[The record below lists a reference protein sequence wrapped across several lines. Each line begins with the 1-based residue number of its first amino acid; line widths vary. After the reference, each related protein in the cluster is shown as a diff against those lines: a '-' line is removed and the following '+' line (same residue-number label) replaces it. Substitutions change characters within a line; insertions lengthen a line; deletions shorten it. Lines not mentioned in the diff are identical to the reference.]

1 MKAGALILYIYSSDV
16 AILGAGPAGIA
27 AAITAA
33 REGLDVLL
41 IERYGCVG
49 GGLTSMYVRPF
60 LGSVENANIG
70 REIEMEVKE
79 LSADMSS
86 VEAAKCALTKLLH
99 DAGVRV
105 LLQSSLCAVH
115 TENRRIDHIEIATQS
130 GICEVRAKM
139 WLDASGDGVLCSMAG
154 CTVEVGRDEDGLVQP
169 TSLMFTVEGIAPW
182 QTLICQHEEDY
193 RQLGDGREYL
203 DLCHKACASGELP
216 STVNIVRLYAT
227 GHEGERMVNAT
238 QLNRVPSLI
247 PENVFVSEYQ
257 LRVQMETIV
266 RFLKK
271 NIPGFE
277 NIRVNG
283 SATTLGVRESRRV
296 IGDYILTAEDLIS
309 GRKFDDG
316 VVHNACFCIDIHNPA
331 GPGQAVNEEGC
342 PHRAQPYD
350 IPYRCMTPL
359 GFDNLLT
366 AGRCISGT
374 HEAHA
379 SYRVMRICMGM
390 GFAAGHAAVLALQNN
405 GITRDIDVKE
415 LRRRVHIDA

>member
-1 MKAGALILYIYSSDV
+1 MILCIYSSDI

-33 REGLDVLL
+33 REGLDVIL

-70 REIEMEVKE
+70 KEIEQAVKE
-79 LSADMSS
+79 ASSDMSS
-86 VEAAKCALTKLLH
+86 VEAAKYALTKLLH

-105 LLQSSLCAVH
+105 LLQSSICSVH
-115 TENRRIDHIEIATQS
+115 TQDRQIDRIEITTQS
-130 GICEVRAKM
+130 GICEVKAKM
-139 WLDASGDGVLCSMAG
+139 WLDASGDGVLCTMAG
-154 CTVEVGRDEDGLVQP
+154 CRVEVGRDEDGLVQP
-169 TSLMFTVEGIAPW
+169 TSLMFTIEGIEPW
-182 QTLICQHEEDY
+182 QELLCQHEEDY
-193 RQLGDGREYL
+193 KQLGDGREYL

-216 STVNIVRLYAT
+216 STVNIVRLYST
-227 GHEGERMVNAT
+227 GYPGERMVNAT
-238 QLNRVPSLI
+238 QLNRVSSLI
-247 PENVFVSEYQ
+247 PENLFESEYQ
-257 LRVQMETIV
+257 LRQQTETIV
-266 RFLKK
+266 RFLKN
-271 NIPGFE
+271 NIPGFA

-296 IGDYILTAEDLIS
+296 IGDYVLTADDLIA

-342 PHRAQPYD
+342 PHHAQPYD

-390 GFAAGHAAVLALQNN
+390 GFAAAHAAVLALQNN
-405 GITRDIDVKE
+405 GKTRDVDINE
-415 LRRRVHIDA
+415 LRCRVHIDA